1 MHLQALTR
9 DGCQIAGYC
18 CEVCGMM
25 HIINRGVLY
34 VSLHG
39 RVANPD
45 SLSIQQHVYS
55 WYPRE
60 GTHMP
65 CGYLLARVDLQ
76 QQLILSLHWQHQHIT
91 IAMAVTCVWQK
102 KKKKISQRKKG
113 IRAAASASQ
122 PPLVS
127 CSDG

>member
-1 MHLQALTR
+1 
-9 DGCQIAGYC
+9 
-18 CEVCGMM
+18 
-25 HIINRGVLY
+25 
-34 VSLHG
+34 
-39 RVANPD
+39 
-45 SLSIQQHVYS
+45 
-55 WYPRE
+55 
-60 GTHMP
+60 MP

-76 QQLILSLHWQHQHIT
+76 QQSILSLHWQHQHIA

-113 IRAAASASQ
+113 IRAAPAASQ